1 MAANETLLDVRGL
14 KKYFPTGRR
23 SFIHAVED
31 VSFTISRGSTL
42 GLVGESGCGKTTV
55 CRTLAGLYRADGGQ
69 AYFMGEDILAYGKN
83 SRKRFDLA
91 CRMQMIFQD
100 PYASLNPFLTAGEI
114 VAEGL
119 EIHKSGRSRTQC
131 AESACVL
138 LEKVGLRREHANRFP
153 HEFSGGQRQRIGI
166 ARALALDP
174 AFVICDEA
182 ISALDVSVQA
192 QIVNMLIDL
201 RAQMGLTYLFI
212 AHDLSIVR
220 YISDRVAVMYLGCL
234 AEIGGVRE
242 VYGHPAHPYTMELL
256 NAVPVAN
263 PRAERAKVHT
273 DTAGELGEPID
284 PGPGC
289 RFCLRCPR
297 ARDICRVSAPL
308 LIPIGG
314 DHFAACH
321 FPG

>member
-1 MAANETLLDVRGL
+1 MAASKTLLDVRSL
-14 KKYFPTGRR
+14 KKYFPAGRR
-23 SFIHAVED
+23 RMIHAVED
-31 VSFTISRGSTL
+31 VSFSIGRGSTL
-42 GLVGESGCGKTTV
+42 GLVGESGCGKTTI

-83 SRKRFDLA
+83 SRKRFELA

-119 EIHKSGRSRTQC
+119 EIHKLGGSRSQC

-166 ARALALDP
+166 ARALALNP
-174 AFVICDEA
+174 EFIICDEA

-192 QIVNMLIDL
+192 QIINMLIDL
-201 RAQMGLTYLFI
+201 REQMSLTYLFI
-212 AHDLSIVR
+212 AHDLSVVR

-234 AEIGGVRE
+234 TEIGSVLE
-242 VYGHPAHPYTMELL
+242 VYGHPAHPYTAELMA
-256 NAVPVAN
+256 AVPVAD
-263 PRAERAKVHT
+263 PRIERAKVHT
-273 DTAGELGEPID
+273 DSAGELGEPVD
-284 PGPGC
+284 PGLGC
-289 RFCLRCPR
+289 RFYPRCPR
-297 ARDICRVSAPL
+297 SRDICLRSLPPLAPM
-308 LIPIGG
+308 GG

>member
-1 MAANETLLDVRGL
+1 MTTNEPLLDVRGL
-14 KKYFPTGRR
+14 TKYFSAGRR
-23 SFIHAVED
+23 RVIHAVED
-31 VSFTISRGSTL
+31 VSFTIACGCTL

-55 CRTLAGLYRADGGQ
+55 CRTLAGLYRADAGQ
-69 AYFMGEDILAYGKN
+69 AYLNGEDILAFGKN

-91 CRMQMIFQD
+91 CKMQMIFQD

-119 EIHKSGRSRTQC
+119 EIHKLSRGRAQC
-131 AESACVL
+131 AESARGL
-138 LEKVGLRREHANRFP
+138 LEKVGLHKEHANRFP

-174 AFVICDEA
+174 ELIICDEA

-201 RAQMGLTYLFI
+201 REQRSLTYLFI

-234 AEIGGVRE
+234 AEIGSVRE
-242 VYGHPAHPYTMELL
+242 VYGHPAHPYTAELMA
-256 NAVPVAN
+256 AVPVADPN
-263 PRAERAKVHT
+263 VERAKVHS
-273 DTAGELGEPID
+273 DSAGELGEPIN

-289 RFCLRCPR
+289 RFYPRCPR
-297 ARDICRVSAPL
+297 AAAICLQAAPPFTPL
-308 LIPIGG
+308 GG